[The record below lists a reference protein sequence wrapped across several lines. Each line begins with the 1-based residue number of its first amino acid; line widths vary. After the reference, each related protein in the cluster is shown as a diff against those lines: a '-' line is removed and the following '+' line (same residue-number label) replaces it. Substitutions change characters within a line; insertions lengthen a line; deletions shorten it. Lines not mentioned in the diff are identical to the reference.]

1 MGDRYYWTLLSPRPC
16 YSFQH
21 YGVVDDDRGG
31 HGVLAVVD
39 LRVQMKEEGVVLAVR
54 MNGAALAVCVWGA
67 QVTTMTTLM
76 KAAVGRHAASNDHRL
91 PYSFFAYQTLFYPIH

>member
-1 MGDRYYWTLLSPRPC
+1 M
-16 YSFQH
+16 
-21 YGVVDDDRGG
+21 
-31 HGVLAVVD
+31 AVVD
-39 LRVQMKEEGVVLAVR
+39 LHVQMKEEEGVVLAVR
-54 MNGAALAVCVWGA
+54 MNGAALAVCVRG